1 MDDLSTE
8 NTYGKLSC
16 CACRKVFAARG
27 FHTHDQRVHLLTQT
41 NFKGQTANALKAKEI
56 INEQNKIKRIQ
67 QYYENPKRCLCCDV
81 VIEIDKKE
89 NTYCSSSCAA
99 TITNSKKDYT
109 KIRTGP
115 KPKPKPLEKRER
127 IYKRKNCIIC
137 NKEHRKSGF
146 TCDIPCRKVYLSQ
159 QISKAVEN
167 GFNPNKNRG
176 RSRKSYLE
184 QSFTDWL
191 NLNGVIFSEEHP
203 FKIYDDHGT
212 YVTTYFADFYF
223 EKHNLII
230 ELDGTQHLKKE
241 IIEYDTNRD
250 LLISNK
256 HGVDIFR
263 ISHAEYINQTKID
276 EVKTL
281 LLIK

>member
-16 CACRKVFAARG
+16 CACRKVFASRG

-41 NFKGQTANALKAKEI
+41 NFKGQTANALKAKEV
-56 INEQNKIKRIQ
+56 INEQNKINRIQ
-67 QYYENPKRCLCCDV
+67 QYYENPKKCLNCNTIID
-81 VIEIDKKE
+81 IDKKE
-89 NTYCSSSCAA
+89 NNYCSRSCSAQL
-99 TITNSKKDYT
+99 TNSKKDYT

-115 KPKPKPLEKRER
+115 KPKQKLEKRKR

-137 NKEHRKSGF
+137 NKEHSKSGF
-146 TCDIPCRKVYLSQ
+146 TCDIPCRNLYLSQ

-191 NLNGVIFSEEHP
+191 TTNNVAFLEEHP
-203 FKIYDDHGT
+203 FKIYDDLGA

-223 EKHNLII
+223 EQHNLII

-241 IIEYDTNRD
+241 NIEYDKNRD
-250 LLISNK
+250 SLISNK
-256 HGVDIFR
+256 YGVNIFR
-263 ISHAEYINQTKID
+263 ISHAEYISQTKID
-276 EVKTL
+276 VVKTL
-281 LLIK
+281 LLLK